1 MSKYN
6 ITQDKSRCIACL
18 TCEIYCKKN
27 KDIPEGNKARPC
39 QIVILDKRK
48 GSNIPREAYIYMA
61 CFHCDQPSCVAS
73 CPTGAMTKRPEDG
86 IVYVDYSKCVGC
98 KACMVACPWGA
109 VQWNPELFKA
119 QKCDLCMDRIDQG
132 LKPVCVTVCTS
143 GCLHFT
149 DSDAVDNENDEFQRQ

>member
-1 MSKYN
+1 VSKYN

-27 KDIPEGNKARPC
+27 KDIAEGNKARPC

-73 CPTGAMTKRPEDG
+73 CPTGAMTKREKDG
-86 IVYVDYSKCVGC
+86 IVYVDYTKCVGC

-149 DSDAVDNENDEFQRQ
+149 DSDSVDNENDETERQ

>member
-1 MSKYN
+1 
-6 ITQDKSRCIACL
+6 
-18 TCEIYCKKN
+18 
-27 KDIPEGNKARPC
+27 
-39 QIVILDKRK
+39 
-48 GSNIPREAYIYMA
+48 
-61 CFHCDQPSCVAS
+61 
-73 CPTGAMTKRPEDG
+73 MTKREKDG

-149 DSDAVDNENDEFQRQ
+149 DSDAVDNENDESEQQ